1 MIFFFAG
8 FILGSSISII
18 LMSRTK
24 TEVVEEE
31 VKIIQDLSSIT
42 VNIYGELVGFDFKV
56 YE

>member
-24 TEVVEEE
+24 HHRFKMRPEWYSGITSD
-31 VKIIQDLSSIT
+31 DLINDR
-42 VNIYGELVGFDFKV
+42 VMFFE
-56 YE
+56 